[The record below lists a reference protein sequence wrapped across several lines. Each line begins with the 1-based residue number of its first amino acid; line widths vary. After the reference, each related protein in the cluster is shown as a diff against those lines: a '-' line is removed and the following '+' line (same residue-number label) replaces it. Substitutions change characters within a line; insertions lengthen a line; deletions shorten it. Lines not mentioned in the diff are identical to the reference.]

1 MKRIWRIIKE
11 ILLPALAIIGP
22 VMGVIGFWD
31 RLQAWGIVIVLGAA
45 LVVSIY
51 LRYRQTPTGRLE
63 LLEGD
68 AVLIEATALLKETEK
83 DLCYYGGS
91 GFMGKHEEW
100 KNAYEKKLHDEDIRI
115 MRFLDAKSVGNI
127 RTMLKK
133 NRIAE
138 TKINRDTSEYKTW
151 LETHSKNLVARGE
164 NNYFFDFKGAPIW
177 KYGIHFIIFDEKH
190 IVIPFLSSMKTRSA
204 IFIRDCPEIAREL
217 VKSLEFLKDNFKLQD
232 KNAEQVA
239 ALAKDKKAEEIAD
252 LAK

>member
-1 MKRIWRIIKE
+1 MKRIWRIIIKD
-11 ILLPALAIIGP
+11 ILTPAFVIIGP
-22 VMGVIGFWD
+22 VVLVIELWD
-31 RLQAWGIVIVLGAA
+31 MIQVWGIVIVLGMA
-45 LVVSIY
+45 LGVSIS
-51 LRYRQTPTGRLE
+51 LRYRKTPKGRLY

-68 AVLIEATALLKETEK
+68 DVLIEATALLKETEK

-115 MRFLDAKSVGNI
+115 MRFLDAKSVGDI
-127 RTMLKK
+127 KTMLDN
-133 NRIAE
+133 NRIAK
-138 TKINRDTSEYKTW
+138 TKIKRDTNEYKTW

-177 KYGIHFIIFDEKH
+177 KYGIHVIIFDEKH

-217 VKSLEFLKDNFKLQD
+217 VKSLVFLKDNFKLED

-239 ALAKDKKAEEIAD
+239 ALAKQSKPPA
-252 LAK
+252 